1 MRCTKKTHSLMR
13 THTPIFWQ
21 SLFVMNLYCT
31 STQAK
36 VSPHFKSSYSETLAK
51 LEHQYCKLLVSFLC
65 VFAATHSLRTISQ
78 LILLDHGNT
87 LTLKGLYYYAATP
100 FPDTPTPCLFF
111 GLCLVLHIF
120 VLYMFC
126 FFVVKTAFFSFFNDK
141 MKRYLPQMKTF
152 KYPPS

>member
-21 SLFVMNLYCT
+21 SLFVTNLYCPVP
-31 STQAK
+31 QAK

-87 LTLKGLYYYAATP
+87 LTLKRQNYASTPSPATP
-100 FPDTPTPCLFF
+100 TLCRFF
-111 GLCLVLHIF
+111 GLCLFLHIF
-120 VLYMFC
+120 VLYMLC
-126 FFVVKTAFFSFFNDK
+126 FFLVKTAFFFLF
-141 MKRYLPQMKTF
+141 
-152 KYPPS
+152 